1 MPLDKLVDSAWLDS
15 GLTSIAN
22 AIRARGQ
29 TENALAFPGGFMSA
43 VDAIPWVFQGDKCK
57 KIAAYDTQ
65 TILLKNTTFPTWT
78 PSTTAAT
85 IKSSTNAGTFV
96 ADMANH
102 DYMLRWRCRFDA
114 AYKTGA
120 TLKAQCCQEMAEIWQ
135 AIFRRPNSLD
145 NIAANNFN
153 GTVCI
158 TLYTTPLNVYW
169 NTNGAKTYTYS
180 ISYGIYPAAT
190 AATFSSATA
199 DSPTV
204 TVKRPSW
211 SARCSNTYFATARAP
226 ELDTDNSTIKI
237 YGEAFETERGAA
249 LRTMYGGLVDLYN
262 NPL

>member
-1 MPLDKLVDSAWLDS
+1 M
-15 GLTSIAN
+15 
-22 AIRARGQ
+22 
-29 TENALAFPGGFMSA
+29 
-43 VDAIPWVFQGDKCK
+43 
-57 KIAAYDTQ
+57 
-65 TILLKNTTFPTWT
+65 
-78 PSTTAAT
+78 
-85 IKSSTNAGTFV
+85 
-96 ADMANH
+96 
-102 DYMLRWRCRFDA
+102 
-114 AYKTGA
+114 
-120 TLKAQCCQEMAEIWQ
+120 
-135 AIFRRPNSLD
+135 
-145 NIAANNFN
+145 
-153 GTVCI
+153 
-158 TLYTTPLNVYW
+158 YW